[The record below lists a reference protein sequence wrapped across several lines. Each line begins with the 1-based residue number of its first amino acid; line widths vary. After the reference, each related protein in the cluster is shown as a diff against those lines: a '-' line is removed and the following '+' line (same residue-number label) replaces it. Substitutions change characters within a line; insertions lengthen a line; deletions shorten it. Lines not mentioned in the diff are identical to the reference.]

1 MVTLRWDRCLVHMD
15 EKAKAFSETYFASEE
30 KRALI
35 VLGAGFD
42 PRSVTIAF
50 MLARVMG
57 QRLAA
62 LVIREERGA
71 DQNADLRQHADDN
84 EKKIRAL
91 IPDTIVSEVQIF
103 ADDGAVIAGQRMVA
117 CLEAQAFDGA
127 LSDVIL
133 DTSAM
138 SIGVAFPAARYILE
152 KCKERGSALN
162 FHLMIASNPELDA
175 NIHGEPSDRTSIVKG
190 YNGNF
195 GQTGDDEV
203 ASLWLP
209 QLSHRNGTA
218 LAKLRSEQDY
228 YKICPVLPFPSRNP
242 RQADDLMSEYVTELL
257 EGWSVAP
264 RDIIYT
270 SERNPVDLYRTL
282 SVLKERFERTVNGHY
297 TSQIVVSP
305 LGSKVMAAGAMM
317 AALEHELTVKY
328 VEALR
333 YDFAPPKAEVTNA
346 PDLLVHVWL
355 HGYVYDGV
363 APTNNATTATAPAPT
378 DQS

>member
-1 MVTLRWDRCLVHMD
+1 MTLRWDRCLVHMD
-15 EKAKAFSETYFASEE
+15 ERVKAFAETYFSSEK

-42 PRSVTIAF
+42 PRSVAIVSL
-50 MLARVMG
+50 LAGVMG
-57 QRLAA
+57 ERLLA

-71 DQNADLRQHADDN
+71 DQNAELRTQADNN
-84 EKKIRAL
+84 EKRIREL
-91 IPDTIVSEVQIF
+91 VPNTTVSEVQIF
-103 ADDGAVIAGQRMVA
+103 TPDEAVIAGQRMVA
-117 CLEAQAFDGA
+117 CLQAQPFD
-127 LSDVIL
+127 DVLTDIVL

-138 SIGVAFPAARYILE
+138 SIGVAFPAARYILD
-152 KCKERGSALN
+152 KCHERGSALN

-175 NIHGEPSDRTSIVKG
+175 HIHGEPSDRTSIVKG

-209 QLSHRNGTA
+209 QLSPRNGTA
-218 LAKLRSEQDY
+218 LAKLRNEQDY
-228 YKICPVLPFPSRNP
+228 YKICPILPFPSRNP
-242 RQADDLMSEYVTELL
+242 RQSDDLMGEYVTELL
-257 EGWSVAP
+257 EGWSVGP
-264 RDIIYT
+264 RDMIYT

-282 SVLKERFERTVNGHY
+282 SLLKERFERTVHGHY

-317 AALEHELTVKY
+317 AALEHDLTVKY

-333 YDFAPPKAEVTNA
+333 YDFASQRAEMTNA

-355 HGYVYDGV
+355 HGYVYDGIAQGESV
-363 APTNNATTATAPAPT
+363 IAKTASAN
-378 DQS
+378 SS

>member
-1 MVTLRWDRCLVHMD
+1 MTLRWDRCLVHMD
-15 EKAKAFSETYFASEE
+15 EKAKAFSESYFSGET

-42 PRSVTIAF
+42 PRSVAIASL
-50 MLARVMG
+50 LAGVMG
-57 QRLAA
+57 PRLSA

-71 DQNADLRQHADDN
+71 DQNADLREQADNN
-84 EKKIRAL
+84 ERRIRDL
-91 IPDTIVSEVQIF
+91 IPNTTVSDVQIF
-103 ADDGAVIAGQRMVA
+103 ANDGAVIAGQRMVA
-117 CLEAQAFDGA
+117 CLEMQAFDGA
-127 LSDVIL
+127 ITDIVL

-138 SIGVAFPAARYILE
+138 SVGVAFPAARYILD

-175 NIHGEPSDRTSIVKG
+175 DIHGEPSDRTSIVKG

-218 LAKLRSEQDY
+218 LAKLRNEQDY
-228 YKICPVLPFPSRNP
+228 YKICPILPFPSRNP

-282 SVLKERFERTVNGHY
+282 SVLKERFERTVHGHY

-317 AALEHELTVKY
+317 AALEHDLTVKY

-333 YDFAPPKAEVTNA
+333 YDFAPPKAEVTSA

-355 HGYVYDGV
+355 HGYVYDGIV
-363 APTNNATTATAPAPT
+363 PASNPTTATAPAPV
-378 DQS
+378 DPS